1 MKTSEL
7 DILILPGLGGG
18 TEDHWY
24 RRWNSKLKTA
34 QVVDQD
40 DWLMPRRDAWTQN
53 IVASVT
59 AADRPVFLIAHSLG
73 TVALTHAAAQLAD
86 ANVVGAFL
94 VAMPDLETVQDMIP
108 ETSGFLPVSN
118 APLSF
123 PSLMVASRN
132 DPYCVYQRAEEMAL
146 DLGSLLIDAG
156 DQGHINDDSGHG
168 PWPEG
173 LMALSKFL
181 NRI

>member
-1 MKTSEL
+1 MKTGEL

-18 TEDHWY
+18 TEDYWY

-34 QVVDQD
+34 RIVDQEN
-40 DWLMPRRDAWTQN
+40 WLAPDRDAWTNN
-53 IVASVT
+53 IVAAANS
-59 AADRPVFLIAHSLG
+59 ADRPVFMIAHSLG
-73 TVALTHAAAQLAD
+73 AVALTHAAQQLSD
-86 ANVVGAFL
+86 ANVVGAML
-94 VAMPDLETVQDMIP
+94 VAMPDLATAQDLIP
-108 ETSGFLPVSN
+108 KTESFLPAST

-123 PSLMVASRN
+123 PSAMVTSQN
-132 DPYCVYQRAEEMAL
+132 DPYCTYQRAEEMAL

-156 DQGHINDDSGHG
+156 DQGHINDESGHG

-181 NRI
+181 TRI

>member
-1 MKTSEL
+1 VKTGEL

-18 TEDHWY
+18 TEDYWY

-34 QVVDQD
+34 RIVDQEN
-40 DWLMPRRDAWTQN
+40 WLTPDRDAWTHN
-53 IVASVT
+53 IVDAAK
-59 AADRPVFLIAHSLG
+59 AADRPVFMIAHSLG
-73 TVALTHAAAQLAD
+73 AVALTHAAQHLSD
-86 ANVVGAFL
+86 ANVVGAML
-94 VAMPDLETVQDMIP
+94 VAMPDLAAAQDSIP
-108 ETSGFLPVSN
+108 ETAGFLPTST

-123 PSLMVASRN
+123 PSVMVNSQN
-132 DPYCVYQRAEEMAL
+132 DPYCTYQRAEETAL

-156 DQGHINDDSGHG
+156 DQGHINDESGHG

-181 NRI
+181 TRI

>member
-18 TEDHWY
+18 TKDHWY

-34 QVVDQD
+34 QIVDQEN
-40 DWLMPRRDAWTQN
+40 WLTPDPDAWTKN
-53 IVASVT
+53 IVAAAH
-59 AADRPVFLIAHSLG
+59 AADRPVFIIAHSLG
-73 TVALTHAAAQLAD
+73 AVALTHAAEQLASV
-86 ANVVGAFL
+86 NVVGAFL
-94 VAMPDLETVQDMIP
+94 VAMPDLGSVQDIIP
-108 ETSGFLPVSN
+108 ETAGFLPTSN

-123 PSLMVASRN
+123 PSLMVSSQN
-132 DPYCVYQRAEEMAL
+132 DPYCLYQRAEEMAL
-146 DLGSLLIDAG
+146 DLGSLLIDSG

-173 LMALSKFL
+173 LMTLSKFL
-181 NRI
+181 NRV

>member
-1 MKTSEL
+1 MKTGEL

-34 QVVDQD
+34 RIVEQEN
-40 DWLMPRRDAWTQN
+40 WLAPDRDAWTHN
-53 IVASVT
+53 IVAAAKS
-59 AADRPVFLIAHSLG
+59 ADRPVFIIAHSLG
-73 TVALTHAAAQLAD
+73 AVALTHAAQQLSD
-86 ANVVGAFL
+86 ANVVGAML
-94 VAMPDLETVQDMIP
+94 VAMPDLATVQDAIP
-108 ETSGFLPVSN
+108 ETAGFLPAST

-123 PSLMVASRN
+123 PSLMVASQN
-132 DPYCVYQRAEEMAL
+132 DLYSTYQRAEETAL

-156 DQGHINDDSGHG
+156 DQGHINDESGHG

-181 NRI
+181 TRI

>member
-7 DILILPGLGGG
+7 DILILPGLHGG

-34 QVVDQD
+34 RIVEQG
-40 DWLMPRRDAWTQN
+40 DWSAPDRDAWTQN
-53 IVASVT
+53 IVAAVN
-59 AADRPVFLIAHSLG
+59 AADRPVFIIAHSLG
-73 TVALTHAAAQLAD
+73 TVALAHAAEQLAD
-86 ANVVGAFL
+86 ANIVGAFL
-94 VAMPDLETVQDMIP
+94 VAMPDLAAVQDLLP
-108 ETSGFLPVSN
+108 EADSFLPVSKG
-118 APLSF
+118 PLSF

-132 DPYCVYQRAEEMAL
+132 DPYCIYQRAEEMAL
-146 DLGSLLIDAG
+146 DLGSLLIDG
-156 DQGHINDDSGHG
+156 GIQGHINDESGHG

-173 LMALSKFL
+173 LMTLSKFL

>member
-1 MKTSEL
+1 MKTGDL

-24 RRWNSKLKTA
+24 QRWNGKLKTA
-34 QVVDQD
+34 RIVEQD
-40 DWLMPRRDAWTQN
+40 EWLNPDRDRWVST
-53 IVASVT
+53 IVSAANS
-59 AADRPVFLIAHSLG
+59 ADRPVFIIAHGLG
-73 TVALTHAAAQLAD
+73 TIALAHAAAQLDQAD
-86 ANVVGAFL
+86 VVGAFL
-94 VAMPDLETVQDMIP
+94 VAVPDLPSVQHLVP
-108 ETSGFLPVSN
+108 ETSQFLPVPN
-118 APLSF
+118 GPLPF

-132 DPYCVYQRAEEMAL
+132 DPYSSYEKAEDAAL
-146 DLGSLLIDAG
+146 DFGSLLVDAG
-156 DQGHINDDSGHG
+156 EYGHLNDESGHG

>member
-1 MKTSEL
+1 MKTGEL

-18 TEDHWY
+18 TDDHWY

-34 QVVDQD
+34 RIVDQE
-40 DWLMPRRDAWTQN
+40 DWLAPDADAWTQN
-53 IVASVT
+53 IVDAAK
-59 AADRPVFLIAHSLG
+59 AADRPVFMLAHSLG
-73 TVALTHAAAQLAD
+73 AVALTHAAQQLSD
-86 ANVVGAFL
+86 ANIAGAML
-94 VAMPDLETVQDMIP
+94 VAMPDLPTVQELIP
-108 ETSGFLPVSN
+108 ETAGFLPIPT

-132 DPYCVYQRAEEMAL
+132 DPYSSYQKAEERAL

-156 DQGHINDDSGHG
+156 DHGHINDESGHG

>member
-1 MKTSEL
+1 MKTGEL

-18 TEDHWY
+18 TENHWY

-34 QVVDQD
+34 RIVDQEN
-40 DWLMPRRDAWTQN
+40 WLAPDRDAWTNN
-53 IVASVT
+53 IVAAAKS
-59 AADRPVFLIAHSLG
+59 ADRPVFMIAHSLG
-73 TVALTHAAAQLAD
+73 AAALTHAAPHLSD
-86 ANVVGAFL
+86 ANVVGAML
-94 VAMPDLETVQDMIP
+94 VAMPDLTTVQELIP
-108 ETSGFLPVSN
+108 ETDGFLPAST

-132 DPYCVYQRAEEMAL
+132 DFYCSYQRAEETAL

-156 DQGHINDDSGHG
+156 EQGHINDESGHG

-181 NRI
+181 TRI